1 MGVQGS
7 RGCCFYSPGL
17 GLGVRAT
24 PERRAL
30 HPDSGRVRV
39 LPEVGDD
46 ERVPRVGEREER
58 KRGVTGWAEGK
69 GKRAGGSG
77 LWAAGN
83 EKGKW
88 AGLGWKREGGKEK
101 PSHFL
106 KQFKLFQ
113 FKFKPK
119 DLNLN

>member
-39 LPEVGDD
+39 LLEVRDD
-46 ERVPRVGEREER
+46 ERVPRIGERR
-58 KRGVTGWAEGK
+58 REGK
-69 GKRAGGSG
+69 GDG
-77 LWAAGN
+77 LGR
-83 EKGKW
+83 ERKW
-88 AGLGWKREGGKEK
+88 AGARKMGRGKGFLGRGKRKREIKQKKNGGPGWK
-101 PSHFL
+101 
-106 KQFKLFQ
+106 
-113 FKFKPK
+113 
-119 DLNLN
+119 

>member
-46 ERVPRVGEREER
+46 GRAPRD
-58 KRGVTGWAEGK
+58 RGRG
-69 GKRAGGSG
+69 R
-77 LWAAGN
+77 
-83 EKGKW
+83 W
-88 AGLGWKREGGKEK
+88 AGLGQEAGNGPARGNRAAEKENGERR
-101 PSHFL
+101 PAGL
-106 KQFKLFQ
+106 KV
-113 FKFKPK
+113 
-119 DLNLN
+119 